1 VKVGIVGLPNAGK
14 STLFSAL
21 TGVQA
26 QAANYPFTTIDPN
39 VAVVPVPDERLDAVA
54 ATLGSRPTTFE
65 TIEFHDIAGLVR
77 GAHSGEGLGN
87 RFLANIREVDAIVH
101 VVRVHED
108 PNVVHPEGRV
118 NAATDIDT
126 IETELVYADLEQAER
141 RLERVVKQARSG
153 DKAAIAEEAWLREV
167 IATLQEGRWARTVPP
182 PAEAPEALR
191 NLWPLT
197 GKPVLYVVNVAE
209 GDEDS
214 IPAAVTQH
222 AAKTGAGVVAISAR
236 IEAELAELPEDEA
249 QAMREDLGAGESG
262 LGRVIRA
269 AFDLLQ
275 LISFFTAGEGKEAKA
290 YAITRG
296 TTAQQAAGRIHTDI
310 QKGFVR
316 AEILP
321 WSTLVDEGGYSGARD
336 KGVLR
341 IEGRDYVMQDG
352 DVMTV
357 RFTP

>member
-1 VKVGIVGLPNAGK
+1 VGIVGLPNAGK

-39 VAVVPVPDERLDAVA
+39 VAIVPVPDERLDAIA
-54 ATLGSRPTTFE
+54 ATLGSTPITYE

-87 RFLANIREVDAIVH
+87 RFLANIREVDALVH
-101 VVRVHED
+101 VVRAHED
-108 PNVVHPEGRV
+108 PNVVHPEGKV
-118 NAATDIDT
+118 DPASDIDT

-141 RLERVVKQARSG
+141 RLDRVIKQARSG
-153 DKAAIAEEAWLREV
+153 DKAAIAEEAWLRKVVE
-167 IATLQEGRWARTVPP
+167 ALQAGRWASTVPP
-182 PAEAPEALR
+182 PREAPEALR

-197 GKPVLYVVNVAE
+197 GKPVLYVVNVGE
-209 GDEDS
+209 GEDE
-214 IPAAVTQH
+214 IPASVAEH
-222 AAKTGAGVVAISAR
+222 AAASGAGVVAVSAR
-236 IEAELAELPEDEA
+236 IEQELGELPDDEA
-249 QAMREDLGAGESG
+249 EEMREDMGAGESG

-269 AFDLLQ
+269 AFELLQ
-275 LISFFTAGEGKEAKA
+275 LISFFTAGEAKEAKA
-290 YAITRG
+290 YAIERG
-296 TTAQQAAGRIHTDI
+296 TTAQGAAGEIHSDI

-321 WSTLVDEGGYSGARD
+321 WSVLVEEGGYAGARD
-336 KGVLR
+336 KGQLR

>member
-39 VAVVPVPDERLDAVA
+39 VAIVPVPDERVDAIA
-54 ATLGSRPTTFE
+54 ETLGSTPITYE

-77 GAHSGEGLGN
+77 GAHAGEGLGN

-101 VVRVHED
+101 VVRAHED

-118 NAATDIDT
+118 DPASDIET

-153 DKAAIAEEAWLREV
+153 DRTAIAEEAWLRQV
-167 IATLQEGRWARTVPP
+167 VAALQEGRWARTVPP
-182 PAEAPEALR
+182 PREAPEALR

-197 GKPVLYVVNVAE
+197 GKPVLYVVNVGEGEDEVPASVAE
-209 GDEDS
+209 
-214 IPAAVTQH
+214 H
-222 AAKTGAGVVAISAR
+222 AAATGAVVVPVSAR
-236 IEAELAELPEDEA
+236 IEQELGELPADEA
-249 QAMREDLGAGESG
+249 QAMRDDLGAGESG

-269 AFDLLQ
+269 AFELLH
-275 LISFFTAGEGKEAKA
+275 LISFFTAGEAKEAKA
-290 YAITRG
+290 YAIERG
-296 TTAQQAAGRIHTDI
+296 TTAQGAAGEIHSDI

-321 WSTLVDEGGYSGARD
+321 WKTLVDERGYSGARD
-336 KGVLR
+336 KGLLR